1 MAKGEALRKWR
12 EKYQYKLVVDM
23 NRNSDA
29 DRPLIEKLESVDNKA
44 QYVKKLIRND
54 IESGE
59 GDK

>member
-44 QYVKKLIRND
+44 RYVKKLIRDD